1 MPNPPRRRPQ
11 LSQPFSIVID
21 EGRVEPI
28 PSEPPTWE
36 PMEPATL
43 DGLAIGESEALDT
56 TYGEVLRLR
65 EELEYL
71 NDQIEDAE
79 NAGNYRDV
87 DMYADQARNVRRRIG
102 ILEGRTREEQPS
114 NNIITAAHSRFLDF
128 WINQQKTQIGM
139 VGDRENRRSFSVNVQ
154 TNRGSYNR
162 RFLQIA
168 WTTRGLVFRR
178 VPVRLDMS
186 HGFKLVHR
194 QATGDFTI
202 LERKEE
208 PSD

>member
-11 LSQPFSIVID
+11 QLQQPFSIVVD
-21 EGRVEPI
+21 EHRVEPI
-28 PSEPPTWE
+28 PFPSEPPTWE
-36 PMEPATL
+36 PMTLEP
-43 DGLAIGESEALDT
+43 GESEALDT
-56 TYGEVLRLR
+56 TYNEVLRLR

-102 ILEGRTREEQPS
+102 ILEGRTREEQPP
-114 NNIITAAHSRFLDF
+114 NNIITAAHSRFSDF

-139 VGDRENRRSFSVNVQ
+139 VRDRENRRSFYVNVQ

-178 VPVRLDMS
+178 MPVRRDMS
-186 HGFKLVHR
+186 HGLKLVHR